1 MDAEVPARRRVFGV
15 GRMFVLK
22 YPVQG
27 VSGAALGGI
36 ATLLSRAE
44 RFAAQ
49 TILSAL
55 FALPAL
61 VGSASFASA
70 EDRAL
75 KLFFT
80 HTGERATI
88 TYKRDGKFDP
98 KGLAQINR
106 FLRDWRRNEPTRM
119 DPRLLDLVWEVYKRS
134 GGKDYIHIVSAY
146 RSPTTNNMLRNRSR
160 STGVAKKSQ
169 HMLGKAM
176 DFYVPGVKLSTLRA
190 LAMQMQVGGVGYYPT
205 SGSPFVHLDVGNVR
219 AWPRM
224 SRQELARLFPNG
236 QTMHLPADGRPLP
249 GYNQAVA
256 NYKKRGPSSIQIAS
270 TAGEDEDAGAS
281 TKPSGNTTDN
291 KLVTALLP
299 APRSRALNALAL
311 QTGAA
316 ERDDKRSAPDVS
328 SLPIPIPAMRPAALA
343 HDADMDDKL
352 ETASIGP
359 IDVLPDRP
367 APALPGYARFE
378 PLRVAHQASKQGADM
393 IASLPLTASWE
404 EASFFEST
412 SDAALMKWALHS
424 PGEVIALNA
433 PRVSPRTVHR
443 EVNAATAGQD
453 IIPVAATDLFDASRF
468 ASPPEG

>member
-1 MDAEVPARRRVFGV
+1 
-15 GRMFVLK
+15 
-22 YPVQG
+22 
-27 VSGAALGGI
+27 
-36 ATLLSRAE
+36 
-44 RFAAQ
+44 
-49 TILSAL
+49 
-55 FALPAL
+55 
-61 VGSASFASA
+61 
-70 EDRAL
+70 
-75 KLFFT
+75 
-80 HTGERATI
+80 
-88 TYKRDGKFDP
+88 
-98 KGLAQINR
+98 
-106 FLRDWRRNEPTRM
+106 M

-224 SRQELARLFPNG
+224 SRQELARIFPNG

-249 GYNQAVA
+249 GYNQAIA
-256 NYKKRGPSSIQIAS
+256 NYKKRVGPTSIQIAS
-270 TAGEDEDAGAS
+270 TAGDDEDAGAS
-281 TKPSGNTTDN
+281 TRSSGDTTDN

-311 QTGAA
+311 QTGAV
-316 ERDDKRSAPDVS
+316 ERDDKRSASDLA
-328 SLPIPIPAMRPAALA
+328 SLPIPIPAMRPATLE
-343 HDADMDDKL
+343 HDVDMDDKL

-359 IDVLPDRP
+359 IAVLPDSP

-378 PLRVAHQASKQGADM
+378 PLRVAHQASRQGADM
-393 IASLPLTASWE
+393 IASLPMTASWE
-404 EASFFEST
+404 EANFLEST

-424 PGEVIALNA
+424 PGEVMELSA
-433 PRVSPRTVHR
+433 PRVSPRAVHR
-443 EVNAATAGQD
+443 EVNAATSGED

>member
-1 MDAEVPARRRVFGV
+1 M
-15 GRMFVLK
+15 K
-22 YPVQG
+22 YSLQG
-27 VSGAALGGI
+27 LPGGALGGI

-44 RFAAQ
+44 RLAAQ
-49 TILSAL
+49 AVMPAL

-146 RSPTTNNMLRNRSR
+146 RSPATNNMLRSRSR

-176 DFYVPGVKLSTLRA
+176 DFYVPGVKLATLRA
-190 LAMQMQVGGVGYYPT
+190 TAMQMQVGGVGYYPT

-224 SRQELARLFPNG
+224 SRQELARIFPNG
-236 QTMHLPADGRPLP
+236 KTMHLPADGRPLP

-256 NYKKRGPSSIQIAS
+256 NYKKRVSPTSIEIAS

-281 TKPSGNTTDN
+281 STPGGDTTDG

-299 APRSRALNALAL
+299 TPKSRALNALAR
-311 QTGAA
+311 QTDAV
-316 ERDDKRSAPDVS
+316 ERDDKGSAADVS
-328 SLPIPIPAMRPAALA
+328 SLSIPIPAMRPPALA
-343 HDADMDDKL
+343 QDAGADDKL
-352 ETASIGP
+352 VTASIGP
-359 IDVLPDRP
+359 I
-367 APALPGYARFE
+367 AALPEKPTPGLPAHARFH
-378 PLRVAHQASKQGADM
+378 PLVAARETARQGADM
-393 IASLPLTASWE
+393 IASLPMTASWE
-404 EASFFEST
+404 EANFLGST
-412 SDAALMKWALHS
+412 SEAALMKWALHS
-424 PGEVIALNA
+424 PGEAVGLSA
-433 PRVSPRTVHR
+433 PRLSPRTVHR
-443 EVNAATAGQD
+443 EAKIATSRGD
-453 IIPVAATDLFDASRF
+453 VPVAAAGPFDASRF
-468 ASPPEG
+468 ASLPEG

>member
-1 MDAEVPARRRVFGV
+1 MRSSRPSSSVWCGTGLLALRYS
-15 GRMFVLK
+15 L
-22 YPVQG
+22 QG
-27 VSGAALGGI
+27 LSGGI

-49 TILSAL
+49 TILPAL
-55 FALPAL
+55 LALPAL
-61 VGSASFASA
+61 FGSASFASA

-80 HTGERATI
+80 HTGEKATI
-88 TYKRDGKFDP
+88 TYKRDGKFDA

-134 GGKDYIHIVSAY
+134 GAKDHIHIVSAY

-190 LAMQMQVGGVGYYPT
+190 LAMQIQVGGVGYYPT
-205 SGSPFVHLDVGNVR
+205 SGLPFVHLDVGNVR

-224 SRQELARLFPNG
+224 SRQELARIFPNG

-249 GYNQAVA
+249 GYNQAIA
-256 NYKKRGPSSIQIAS
+256 NHRKRVSPTAIQIAS
-270 TAGEDEDAGAS
+270 TAGEDDEVVVS
-281 TKPSGNTTDN
+281 TRPSGGN
-291 KLVTALLP
+291 KDGNLVTALLP
-299 APRSRALNALAL
+299 TPKSRALNAFAL

-316 ERDDKRSAPDVS
+316 EPDDKRSVPDVS
-328 SLPIPIPAMRPAALA
+328 SLQIPIPAMRPPALA
-343 HDADMDDKL
+343 HDADVDEEL

-359 IDVLPDRP
+359 IVTLPERP
-367 APALPGYARFE
+367 ASALPSHARFH
-378 PLRVAHQASKQGADM
+378 PRIVAGEVSRSGAGM
-393 IASLPLTASWE
+393 IATLPMTASWE
-404 EASFFEST
+404 EANFLGST
-412 SDAALMKWALHS
+412 SEAALMKWALHS
-424 PGEVIALNA
+424 PSEAMELSA
-433 PRVSPRTVHR
+433 PRISPRMVHR
-443 EVNAATAGQD
+443 QANVATSGKE
-453 IIPVAATDLFDASRF
+453 IIPVAAADRFDANRF
-468 ASPPEG
+468 VAPPEG

>member
-1 MDAEVPARRRVFGV
+1 
-15 GRMFVLK
+15 
-22 YPVQG
+22 
-27 VSGAALGGI
+27 
-36 ATLLSRAE
+36 
-44 RFAAQ
+44 
-49 TILSAL
+49 
-55 FALPAL
+55 
-61 VGSASFASA
+61 
-70 EDRAL
+70 
-75 KLFFT
+75 
-80 HTGERATI
+80 
-88 TYKRDGKFDP
+88 
-98 KGLAQINR
+98 
-106 FLRDWRRNEPTRM
+106 
-119 DPRLLDLVWEVYKRS
+119 
-134 GGKDYIHIVSAY
+134 
-146 RSPTTNNMLRNRSR
+146 
-160 STGVAKKSQ
+160 
-169 HMLGKAM
+169 
-176 DFYVPGVKLSTLRA
+176 
-190 LAMQMQVGGVGYYPT
+190 MQMQVGGVGYYPT

-224 SRQELARLFPNG
+224 SRQELARIFPNG

-249 GYNQAVA
+249 GYNQAIA
-256 NYKKRGPSSIQIAS
+256 NYKKRVGPASIQIAS
-270 TAGEDEDAGAS
+270 TAGDDEDAGTS
-281 TKPSGNTTDN
+281 TKPSGDTTDN
-291 KLVTALLP
+291 NLVTALLP

-328 SLPIPIPAMRPAALA
+328 SLPIPIPAMRPPALE

-393 IASLPLTASWE
+393 IASLPMTASWE
-404 EASFFEST
+404 EASFFEPT

-424 PGEVIALNA
+424 PGEVMGLNA

-443 EVNAATAGQD
+443 EVNAAIAGKD

>member
-1 MDAEVPARRRVFGV
+1 M
-15 GRMFVLK
+15 
-22 YPVQG
+22 
-27 VSGAALGGI
+27 
-36 ATLLSRAE
+36 LLSRAE
-44 RFAAQ
+44 RFVAQ
-49 TILSAL
+49 TILPAL

-224 SRQELARLFPNG
+224 SRQELARLFPSG

-249 GYNQAVA
+249 GYNQAIA
-256 NYKKRGPSSIQIAS
+256 NYKKRVGPTSIQIAS
-270 TAGEDEDAGAS
+270 TAGDDEDAGAS
-281 TKPSGNTTDN
+281 TRPSGDTRDN
-291 KLVTALLP
+291 NLVTALLP

-311 QTGAA
+311 QTGAV
-316 ERDDKRSAPDVS
+316 ERNDKRSASDLA
-328 SLPIPIPAMRPAALA
+328 SLPIPIPAMRPPALER
-343 HDADMDDKL
+343 DSDMDDKL

-378 PLRVAHQASKQGADM
+378 PLRVAHQASRQGADM
-393 IASLPLTASWE
+393 IASLPMTASWE
-404 EASFFEST
+404 EANFFGST

-424 PGEVIALNA
+424 PGDVMGLSA
-433 PRVSPRTVHR
+433 PRVSPRAVHR
-443 EVNAATAGQD
+443 EVNAATSGED
-453 IIPVAATDLFDASRF
+453 IIPLAATDMFDASRF

>member
-1 MDAEVPARRRVFGV
+1 MRKSPHVVECLVWAGL
-15 GRMFVLK
+15 FVLK

-27 VSGAALGGI
+27 LSGAALSGI
-36 ATLLSRAE
+36 ARLLSRAE

-49 TILSAL
+49 TILPAL

-119 DPRLLDLVWEVYKRS
+119 DPRPLDLVWEVYKRS

-146 RSPTTNNMLRNRSR
+146 RSPATNNMLRNRSR

-176 DFYVPGVKLSTLRA
+176 DFYVPGVKLATLRA
-190 LAMQMQVGGVGYYPT
+190 LAMQLQVGGVGYYPT
-205 SGSPFVHLDVGNVR
+205 SGSPFVHLDLGNVR

-224 SRQELARLFPNG
+224 SRQELARIFPNG

-256 NYKKRGPSSIQIAS
+256 SYKKRGGASSIEIAS
-270 TAGEDEDAGAS
+270 TAGEDEDVAGS
-281 TKPSGNTTDN
+281 SRPDGDTGDS
-291 KLVTALLP
+291 KLVTAMLP
-299 APRSRALNALAL
+299 TPKSRALNALAR
-311 QTGAA
+311 QTGAV
-316 ERDDKRSAPDVS
+316 ERNEKDLAGDV
-328 SLPIPIPAMRPAALA
+328 PAFPVPIPAMRPVAMT
-343 HDADMDDKL
+343 HDAGADDSL
-352 ETASIGP
+352 VTASIGP
-359 IDVLPDRP
+359 IEALPERRP
-367 APALPGYARFE
+367 PALPAHARFH
-378 PLRVAHQASKQGADM
+378 PLAAAQESSERGADM
-393 IASLPLTASWE
+393 IASLPITASWE
-404 EASFFEST
+404 EAGFLGST
-412 SDAALMKWALHS
+412 SEAALMKWALHS
-424 PGEVIALNA
+424 PGEAIGLSA

-443 EVNAATAGQD
+443 QANVATSGEAV
-453 IIPVAATDLFDASRF
+453 IPVAAAGPFDAGRF
-468 ASPPEG
+468 VSPPEG

>member
-1 MDAEVPARRRVFGV
+1 MRRFPHVVECLVWAGL
-15 GRMFVLK
+15 FVLK

-27 VSGAALGGI
+27 LSGGALGGI
-36 ATLLSRAE
+36 AMLLSRAE
-44 RFAAQ
+44 RFVAQ
-49 TILSAL
+49 TILPAL

-224 SRQELARLFPNG
+224 SRQELARLFPSG

-249 GYNQAVA
+249 GYNQAIA
-256 NYKKRGPSSIQIAS
+256 NYKKRVGPTSIQIAS
-270 TAGEDEDAGAS
+270 TAGDDEDAGAS
-281 TKPSGNTTDN
+281 TRPSGDTRDN
-291 KLVTALLP
+291 NLVTALLP

-311 QTGAA
+311 QTGAV
-316 ERDDKRSAPDVS
+316 ERNDKRSASDLA
-328 SLPIPIPAMRPAALA
+328 SLPIPIPAMRPPALER
-343 HDADMDDKL
+343 DSDMDDKL

-393 IASLPLTASWE
+393 IASLPMTASWE
-404 EASFFEST
+404 EANFFGST

-424 PGEVIALNA
+424 PGDVMGLSA
-433 PRVSPRTVHR
+433 PRVSPRAVHR
-443 EVNAATAGQD
+443 EVNAATSGED
-453 IIPVAATDLFDASRF
+453 IIPLAATDLFDASRF

>member
-1 MDAEVPARRRVFGV
+1 
-15 GRMFVLK
+15 MFVLK

-27 VSGAALGGI
+27 LTGGALGGI

-44 RFAAQ
+44 RFVAK
-49 TILSAL
+49 TILPAL
-55 FALPAL
+55 LALPAL
-61 VGSASFASA
+61 VGSTSFASA

-146 RSPTTNNMLRNRSR
+146 RSPSTNNMLRNRSR

-224 SRQELARLFPNG
+224 SRQELARIFPNG

-256 NYKKRGPSSIQIAS
+256 NHRKRVSTTLIQIAS
-270 TAGEDEDAGAS
+270 TAGEDEDAG
-281 TKPSGNTTDN
+281 PSITSRNDTTES

-299 APRSRALNALAL
+299 TPKSRAMNALSL
-311 QTGAA
+311 QTGAV
-316 ERDDKRSAPDVS
+316 ERDEKPSAAGLS
-328 SLPIPIPAMRPAALA
+328 SLSIPIPAMRPPALE
-343 HDADMDDKL
+343 HEADEDDKL

-359 IDVLPDRP
+359 IAVLPERP
-367 APALPGYARFE
+367 APALPAQARFE
-378 PLRVAHQASKQGADM
+378 PLRVAHQASKQGTDM
-393 IASLPLTASWE
+393 IASLPMTASWE
-404 EASFFEST
+404 DANFLGST

-424 PGEVIALNA
+424 PGDVMELNA

-443 EVNAATAGQD
+443 EVDVATSGQD
-453 IIPVAATDLFDASRF
+453 ITPVAATDLFDASRF

>member
-1 MDAEVPARRRVFGV
+1 ML
-15 GRMFVLK
+15 VLTD
-22 YPVQG
+22 PGQG
-27 VSGAALGGI
+27 LWGGI
-36 ATLLSRAE
+36 ANLLSRAE
-44 RFAAQ
+44 RFASQ
-49 TILSAL
+49 TILPAL

-119 DPRLLDLVWEVYKRS
+119 DPRLLDLVWEVYKKS

-146 RSPTTNNMLRNRSR
+146 RSPATNNMLRNRSR

-176 DFYVPGVKLSTLRA
+176 DFYVPGVKLATLRA
-190 LAMQMQVGGVGYYPT
+190 TAMQMQVGGVGYYPT

-224 SRQELARLFPNG
+224 SRQELARIFPNG

-256 NYKKRGPSSIQIAS
+256 NAKKRGATAPIEIAS
-270 TAGEDEDAGAS
+270 SAGDDEDAGAPARPGGE
-281 TKPSGNTTDN
+281 TADN
-291 KLVTALLP
+291 RLVTALLP
-299 APRSRALNALAL
+299 SPKSRALNALAL

-316 ERDDKRSAPDVS
+316 APELS
-328 SLPIPIPAMRPAALA
+328 SLPVPIPAMRPAPPARGA
-343 HDADMDDKL
+343 DADATL
-352 ETASIGP
+352 VTASIGP
-359 IDVLPDRP
+359 IAALAEKPAPVLP
-367 APALPGYARFE
+367 AHARFA
-378 PLRVAHQASKQGADM
+378 PLAVRESSKQGADM
-393 IASLPLTASWE
+393 IASLPMTASWE
-404 EASFFEST
+404 EANFLEST
-412 SDAALMKWALHS
+412 SEAALMKWALHS
-424 PGEVIALNA
+424 PGEAFDLSA
-433 PRVSPRTVHR
+433 PRLSPRTVHR
-443 EVNAATAGQD
+443 QVD
-453 IIPVAATDLFDASRF
+453 VAASGEDILPAAAAELFDASRF
-468 ASPPEG
+468 VSPPEG

>member
-1 MDAEVPARRRVFGV
+1 
-15 GRMFVLK
+15 MFVLK

-27 VSGAALGGI
+27 LSGGALGGI

-49 TILSAL
+49 TILPAL

-61 VGSASFASA
+61 IGSASFASA

-256 NYKKRGPSSIQIAS
+256 NYKKRGGPTSIQIAS

-281 TKPSGNTTDN
+281 TTSSRDTADN

-328 SLPIPIPAMRPAALA
+328 SLPIPIPAMRPPALK

-378 PLRVAHQASKQGADM
+378 PLRVAYQASKQGADM

-404 EASFFEST
+404 EASFFGST

>member
-1 MDAEVPARRRVFGV
+1 M
-15 GRMFVLK
+15 
-22 YPVQG
+22 
-27 VSGAALGGI
+27 GGI

-44 RFAAQ
+44 RFVAQ
-49 TILSAL
+49 AILPAL

-224 SRQELARLFPNG
+224 SRQELARIFPNG

-249 GYNQAVA
+249 GYNQAIA
-256 NYKKRGPSSIQIAS
+256 NYKKRVGPTSIQIAS
-270 TAGEDEDAGAS
+270 TAGDDQDAGAS
-281 TKPSGNTTDN
+281 TRSSGDTRDN
-291 KLVTALLP
+291 NLVTALLP

-311 QTGAA
+311 QTGAV
-316 ERDDKRSAPDVS
+316 ERDDKRSAPDLA
-328 SLPIPIPAMRPAALA
+328 SLPIPIPAMRPPALE

-359 IDVLPDRP
+359 IAVLPDSP

-378 PLRVAHQASKQGADM
+378 PLRVAHQAAKQGADM
-393 IASLPLTASWE
+393 IASLPMTASWE

-424 PGEVIALNA
+424 PGEVMELSA
-433 PRVSPRTVHR
+433 PRVSPRAVHR
-443 EVNAATAGQD
+443 EVNAAKSGED

>member
-1 MDAEVPARRRVFGV
+1 
-15 GRMFVLK
+15 MFVLK
-22 YPVQG
+22 YSVQG
-27 VSGAALGGI
+27 LSGGVAA
-36 ATLLSRAE
+36 LLSRVE
-44 RFAAQ
+44 RFAAR
-49 TILSAL
+49 TILPAL
-55 FALPAL
+55 LALPAL

-80 HTGERATI
+80 HTGEKATI
-88 TYKRDGKFDP
+88 TYKRNGKFDP

-106 FLRDWRRNEPTRM
+106 FLRDWRRNEPTKM

-134 GGKDYIHIVSAY
+134 GGRDYIHVVSAY
-146 RSPTTNNMLRNRSR
+146 RSPATNNMLRNRSR

-176 DFYVPGVKLSTLRA
+176 DFYVPGVKLATLRA
-190 LAMQMQVGGVGYYPT
+190 TAMQMQVGGVGYYPT

-224 SRQELARLFPNG
+224 SRQELARIFPNG

-256 NYKKRGPSSIQIAS
+256 NYKRRVSPTAIQIAS
-270 TAGEDEDAGAS
+270 TAGEDEDVAAS
-281 TKPSGNTTDN
+281 PSGGAADS

-299 APRSRALNALAL
+299 TPKSRALNALAL

-316 ERDDKRSAPDVS
+316 GREGKGSAPDLP
-328 SLPIPIPAMRPAALA
+328 SLPIPIPAMRPPALA
-343 HDADMDDKL
+343 DEAEADDEL

-359 IDVLPDRP
+359 IAALPERRPSALPDH
-367 APALPGYARFE
+367 ARFH
-378 PLRVAHQASKQGADM
+378 PRIVAPEASRQGAGM
-393 IASLPLTASWE
+393 IASLPMTASWE
-404 EASFFEST
+404 EASFLGST
-412 SDAALMKWALHS
+412 SETALMTWALHS
-424 PGEVIALNA
+424 PGETVALSA

-443 EVNAATAGQD
+443 EADVAMSAGD
-453 IIPVAATDLFDASRF
+453 VIPVAASGPDAASGPFDAGRF
-468 ASPPEG
+468 TSPPEG